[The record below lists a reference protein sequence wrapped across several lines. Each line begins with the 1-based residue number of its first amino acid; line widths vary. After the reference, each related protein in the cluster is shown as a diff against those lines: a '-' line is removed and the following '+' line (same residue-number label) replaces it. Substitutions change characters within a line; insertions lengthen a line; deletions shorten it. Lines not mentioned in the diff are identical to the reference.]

1 MKFAFI
7 TPRYGADIPGG
18 PEHACRLLAEQ
29 VSLRHEVDVLTTC
42 TRDPLT
48 WKNEYAEGADR
59 IRGVLVRRFAVNHL
73 HDRPAF
79 NQYSE
84 RLFSLPRSRAD
95 EVSWSRRLGPQSNGL
110 IEHLKRQHRTY
121 DVLVFFSLMH
131 ATTVDGIGIAPER
144 SIVFPYLQLKP
155 ALRFALWTDILNS
168 TRAVA
173 LFSDAE
179 KRLLVQY
186 VASRP
191 RIEET
196 VGIGIDPP
204 PQLSYPRHQ
213 QDPADALA
221 AEDEPA
227 DTEESEPGYLSA
239 RGVTFR
245 RQHRLY
251 GNFAMYGGRVEP
263 DNGCEEML
271 EYFNTYAEGESPLT
285 LVLMGVKMMK
295 VPDQRHVLLGGVL
308 PDRERMAAYEAA
320 DVTIAPAA
328 EDLLAQGAL
337 ESLAVGTPV
346 LTSARNETAAGH
358 CVKANAGLSYAN
370 REEFVETLSLLARN
384 TRLREALGENG
395 RNYVR
400 QHYRWEHVL
409 GRFERLVGRVRSR

>member
-1 MKFAFI
+1 
-7 TPRYGADIPGG
+7 
-18 PEHACRLLAEQ
+18 
-29 VSLRHEVDVLTTC
+29 
-42 TRDPLT
+42 
-48 WKNEYAEGADR
+48 
-59 IRGVLVRRFAVNHL
+59 
-73 HDRPAF
+73 
-79 NQYSE
+79 
-84 RLFSLPRSRAD
+84 
-95 EVSWSRRLGPQSNGL
+95 
-110 IEHLKRQHRTY
+110 
-121 DVLVFFSLMH
+121 
-131 ATTVDGIGIAPER
+131 
-144 SIVFPYLQLKP
+144 
-155 ALRFALWTDILNS
+155 
-168 TRAVA
+168 
-173 LFSDAE
+173 
-179 KRLLVQY
+179 
-186 VASRP
+186 
-191 RIEET
+191 
-196 VGIGIDPP
+196 
-204 PQLSYPRHQ
+204 
-213 QDPADALA
+213 
-221 AEDEPA
+221 
-227 DTEESEPGYLSA
+227 
-239 RGVTFR
+239 
-245 RQHRLY
+245 
-251 GNFAMYGGRVEP
+251 MYGGRVEP